1 MDLGLNISDELKD
14 LKENLEAYRCFYS
27 IDIFNLLLDSEIKV
41 DNQNEFTRIYTH
53 TGLLALGMSSTMLRS
68 NIWTGKTRR
77 SSSMKHR
84 CDILLKNSSRTRIHY
99 IKPLQ
104 RELRTE
110 KEVAIEISS

>member
-27 IDIFNLLLDSEIKV
+27 KDIFHLLLDNEIKV
-41 DNQNEFTRIYTH
+41 RMSSQGFTH

-84 CDILLKNSSRTRIHY
+84 CDILLKNSSITRIHY

-110 KEVAIEISS
+110 KEVAIEISG